1 LDEALSELTQARALD
16 PLSAPIRMQ
25 LGRAYIAARRPD
37 QAVPSL
43 QAALELNR
51 EFDAAHLQLGDA
63 YLQLRRPADA
73 LTAFRRAA
81 LLNGG
86 RDSVQLAYALA
97 ASGQRT
103 EAKSLLASLLSA
115 PGHPYAPPV
124 PVARAYVALGDAD
137 AAFRWLSR
145 GVVEHAGAMRT
156 IKVSP
161 AFDPLHA
168 DPRWVPLLRRIGL
181 EP

>member
-1 LDEALSELTQARALD
+1 MA
-16 PLSAPIRMQ
+16 
-25 LGRAYIAARRPD
+25 
-37 QAVPSL
+37 SL
-43 QAALELNR
+43 QAAVELNH
-51 EFDAAHLQLGDA
+51 EFDAAYLQLGDA
-63 YLQLRRPADA
+63 FFQLGKPAEA

-81 LLNGG
+81 LLNGR

-97 ASGQRT
+97 ASGQRA

-115 PGHPYAPPV
+115 SRHAYVPPV

-137 AAFRWLSR
+137 AAFMWLSR
-145 GVVEHAGAMRT
+145 GITEHAGAMRT

-168 DPRWVPLLRRIGL
+168 DPRWSQLLRQMGL